1 MAERLKPSVLREP
14 VHVLATGFGTG
25 LSPWAPGTAGSL
37 LALLPCWLIASF
49 DAPSKL
55 AIAVAAFAV
64 GVWICGASAKR
75 LGVHDHPAIVFDEI
89 AAMLTIMLAVPARDI
104 VELLIAFAFFRV
116 FDIGKP
122 WPIRDMDH
130 RIGGGLGIMLDDQ
143 MAALYAAV
151 CVIVTRHVIA
161 TI

>member
-1 MAERLKPSVLREP
+1 MAERLRPSVLREP
-14 VHVLATGFGTG
+14 VHLLSTGLGSG

-37 LALLPCWLIASF
+37 LALLPCWLLASF
-49 DAPSKL
+49 DWPLKL
-55 AIAVAAFAV
+55 AVAIAAFGV
-64 GVWICGASAKR
+64 GVWICGASARR

-89 AAMLTIMLAVPARDI
+89 AAMLSIMLVVPARDV
-104 VELLIAFAFFRV
+104 VELLFAFVFFRV

-143 MAALYAAV
+143 MAAVYAAV
-151 CVIVTRHVIA
+151 CIILTRHVIA

>member
-1 MAERLKPSVLREP
+1 MAERLKLGVLREP
-14 VHVLATGFGTG
+14 VHVLATGFGSG

-37 LALLPCWLIASF
+37 LALVPCWLIASF
-49 DAPSKL
+49 GWPSKL

-64 GVWICGASAKR
+64 GVWICGASARR
-75 LGVHDHPAIVFDEI
+75 LGVHDHPGIVFDEI
-89 AAMLTIMLAVPARDI
+89 AAMLTLMLAVPTRSVI
-104 VELLIAFAFFRV
+104 ELLVAFAFFRV
-116 FDIGKP
+116 FDIAKP

-151 CVIVTRHVIA
+151 CVIVTRLVIA